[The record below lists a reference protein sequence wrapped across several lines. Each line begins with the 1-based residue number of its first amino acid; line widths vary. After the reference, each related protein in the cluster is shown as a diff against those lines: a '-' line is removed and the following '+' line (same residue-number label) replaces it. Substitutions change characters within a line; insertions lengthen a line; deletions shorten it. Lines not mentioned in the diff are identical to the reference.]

1 MRAAVQAAI
10 YNHSKDV
17 VIYIRAMSYQP
28 VVHTQTLML
37 FVPFLLIDVFCC
49 FFLFSLFSPCIAL
62 MEDFR
67 PY

>member
-1 MRAAVQAAI
+1 MRAAVQAVI

-17 VIYIRAMSYQP
+17 VIYIRAMKYQP
-28 VVHTQTLML
+28 VVHTQTLTL
-37 FVPFLLIDVFCC
+37 SVSSLLIGVFCY